1 MSSMADL
8 ASALGGGGAPPA
20 PPDPGTPVPADDTGT
35 QDTSDTYTTSSDAL
49 DGAEEALHSFIQL
62 DPDEKDRMQATK
74 ALQIV
79 IGLKASNQD
88 SAQSGDMSGLARALQ
103 QGPQGPPSPG
113 TPPPGGY

>member
-8 ASALGGGGAPPA
+8 ASALGGGGAPP
-20 PPDPGTPVPADDTGT
+20 DPGTPVPADDTGT
-35 QDTSDTYTTSSDAL
+35 TDGETYSTSLDAL

-88 SAQSGDMSGLARALQ
+88 SAASGDMSGLARALQ
-103 QGPQGPPSPG
+103 QGGPPSPS
-113 TPPPGGY
+113 TPPPGGGY